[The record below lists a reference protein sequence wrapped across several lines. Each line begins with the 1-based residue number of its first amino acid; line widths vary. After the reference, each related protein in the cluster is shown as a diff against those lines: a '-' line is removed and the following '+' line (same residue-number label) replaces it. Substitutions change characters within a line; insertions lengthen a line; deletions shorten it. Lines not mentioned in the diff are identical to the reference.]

1 MFCNVLP
8 STANMSA
15 YVQNFGSGIISGPK
29 ELGEFCVAYYHDG
42 KLYNEIDYKW
52 DLPNR
57 KRNATERELDTIPLK
72 GKFTQTSE
80 LIDDYKSA
88 GTRSDSQEGSSLG
101 QEPTDS
107 DIIAMA
113 KSFDFEN
120 CSHDQKY
127 HLYDGATYSLH
138 FKFVV
143 YYPNTN
149 LYYISPN
156 TNTTQYTKYS
166 ISYND
171 GEIGIQEN
179 DYSLILTVAMLIL
192 VMLITVSLELGV
204 GWLFSYRSKKDVCI
218 IAITNVITNLLM
230 NAFVC
235 HEYIDGNSH
244 SLELAIAFSLFLLEP
259 LVWIIE
265 SIVYL
270 FTLERK
276 AEHYKLR
283 AFGFAFVANVVSFV
297 IGLVIISFVK
307 NLIVSLFGF

>member
-1 MFCNVLP
+1 
-8 STANMSA
+8 MSA

-88 GTRSDSQEGSSLG
+88 GTISDSQEGSSLG

>member
-1 MFCNVLP
+1 M
-8 STANMSA
+8 ANMSV
-15 YVQNFGSGIISGPK
+15 YEPEFGAGTISGP
-29 ELGEFCVAYYHDG
+29 EGLGEFCVAYYHDG
-42 KLYNEIDYKW
+42 KLYNEVDYKW
-52 DLPNR
+52 DLPDR
-57 KRNATERELDTIPLK
+57 KGNATERELDTIPFK
-72 GKFTQTSE
+72 GELSQTSD
-80 LIDDYKSA
+80 LIDDYKSDD
-88 GTRSDSQEGSSLG
+88 TISDSQEDSSIE

-120 CSHDQKY
+120 CSQNQKI
-127 HLYDGATYSLH
+127 HLYDGAHFFLH

-149 LYYISPN
+149 LYYISPYVS
-156 TNTTQYTKYS
+156 TTQYTKYS

-179 DYSLILTVAMLIL
+179 DYSFILTVAMLIL
-192 VMLITVSLELGV
+192 VMLINVSLELGV

-235 HEYIDGNSH
+235 YEYIDGDGYSVGLAVAI
-244 SLELAIAFSLFLLEP
+244 SLIILEP

-270 FTLERK
+270 YTLEK
-276 AEHYKLR
+276 KGEHYKLR
-283 AFGFAFVANVVSFV
+283 TFGFALVANVVSFV

-307 NLIVSLFGF
+307 DLIVSLFGF

>member
-1 MFCNVLP
+1 
-8 STANMSA
+8 MSA

-57 KRNATERELDTIPLK
+57 KRNATEREFDTIPLK

-80 LIDDYKSA
+80 LIDDYKSD
-88 GTRSDSQEGSSLG
+88 GTISDSQEGSSLG

-120 CSHDQKY
+120 CSHDQKH

-244 SLELAIAFSLFLLEP
+244 SLELAIAFSLILLEP